1 MQTESSSLFQIP
13 DAIALLVMDTA
24 LAAVGVAVLIRAVLR
39 YRRAGTGLLASA
51 PLRPNKLWPEY
62 IGIPIL
68 VFALMAMLLQG
79 VLADLP
85 EETLLAGMGDLLA
98 GVGSQVLGAVV
109 CLMLAARTFERRLA
123 GFLFGDGKI
132 ADQVRLGFLGLLA
145 ALPVCFAAVFA
156 SLAVIIFLVPDF
168 APPEHEVLQLMVEPN
183 APGWVLPVLWLSAVV
198 IAPFAEEVFF
208 RGICQTALAHLFRR
222 RWIPVLLVG
231 LVFGFA
237 HADQPQFVAPLVV
250 LGLVLGYVYE
260 RSGSLVPAITLHAL
274 FNLKTMIFATIAT

>member
-1 MQTESSSLFQIP
+1 MQTESSSLFELPELIE
-13 DAIALLVMDTA
+13 LFLVDTA
-24 LAAVGVAVLIRAVLR
+24 LAAVGVAVLIRAALR

-51 PLRPNKLWPEY
+51 PPRPNKLWPEY

-68 VFALMAMLLQG
+68 VFALMAMALQG

-85 EETLLAGMGDLLA
+85 EETLPARMGDLLA
-98 GVGSQVLGAVV
+98 GVGSQLLGAGV
-109 CLMLAARTFERRLA
+109 CLILAARTFEQRLA

-132 ADQVRLGFLGLLA
+132 LEQVRLGVLGLLA

-156 SLAVIIFLVPDF
+156 SLGVIVFLVPDF

-208 RGICQTALAHLFRR
+208 RGICQTALGHLVRR
-222 RWIPVLLVG
+222 RWIAVLLVG
-231 LVFGFA
+231 VVFGFA

-260 RSGSLVPAITLHAL
+260 RSGSLIPSITLHML